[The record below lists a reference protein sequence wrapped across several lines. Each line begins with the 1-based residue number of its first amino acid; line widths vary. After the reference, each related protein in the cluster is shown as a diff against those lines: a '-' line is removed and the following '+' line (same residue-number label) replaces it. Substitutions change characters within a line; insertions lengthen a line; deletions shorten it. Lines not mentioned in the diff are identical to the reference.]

1 MKSAT
6 SAPRRG
12 LVAALLQFMALPV
25 RGPAATF
32 SALLVLV
39 ILFGAGFGY
48 AWQRWGGLVRNHP
61 RYAIVAEQLETTP
74 QPDWIQADVKH
85 DVLREGNLSTLSLL
99 DPQVTVKVAREF
111 GLHSWVA
118 EVRRVRK
125 EYPSRIVVDL
135 EYRRPVAMV
144 EVMTN
149 GQRGLLPV
157 DAKGVLLPPQDFSA
171 EQTREYLRISVGE
184 TLPAGSAGTS
194 WGDPDV
200 AAAAA
205 IAAVLGDAWR
215 AVRLYRISILNPA
228 PATRGRVNDRQFTLV
243 TRDGVQIVWGHAPGL
258 ESGQEARAA
267 DKVARLTRFAEQRG
281 GLTPSS
287 TERTIDLRDAGGISA
302 ANASGTLATPA
313 AHEVPNDR
321 R

>member
-1 MKSAT
+1 M
-6 SAPRRG
+6 
-12 LVAALLQFMALPV
+12 
-25 RGPAATF
+25 
-32 SALLVLV
+32 
-39 ILFGAGFGY
+39 FGAGFGY
-48 AWQRWGGLVRNHP
+48 AWQRWGGLVRDHP

-228 PATRGRVNDRQFTLV
+228 PATRRSRQ
-243 TRDGVQIVWGHAPGL
+243 RPAIHARHARRRANRLGTCAGL
-258 ESGQEARAA
+258 ESGQEAHTA